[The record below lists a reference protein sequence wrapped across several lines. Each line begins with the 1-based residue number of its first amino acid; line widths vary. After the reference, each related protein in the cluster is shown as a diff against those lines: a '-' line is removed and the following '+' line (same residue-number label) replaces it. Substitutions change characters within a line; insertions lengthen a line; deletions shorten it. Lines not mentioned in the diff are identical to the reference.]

1 SQSAQAAVAIEQF
14 QFDFLPHSPI
24 VVQSHHGQLTSD
36 AGLLVVRQ
44 LDQRW
49 NYSAR
54 LAACLVDR
62 RVQPDHSHLSILRQ
76 RLYGVLAD
84 YEDCN
89 DHDTLRYEPVFKLIA
104 DRRIDGDPLAAQ
116 PTLSRFENSVTVS
129 ELNNIINFLAT
140 TGIE

>member
-1 SQSAQAAVAIEQF
+1 MNLHTVQSESAQAAVASEQF

-49 NYSAR
+49 TYSAR

-62 RVQPDHSHLSILRQ
+62 RAEPDHSHLSMLRQ

-89 DHDTLRYEPVFKLIA
+89 DHDTLRHEPVFKLIA
-104 DRRIDGDPLAAQ
+104 DRRIDGDPLVRRLLEVCE
-116 PTLSRFENSVTVS
+116 PVKF
-129 ELNNIINFLAT
+129 
-140 TGIE
+140 